1 MLLLTLTIRQVLLQV
16 VQLLE
21 VQLILLFLLLVVTFH
36 IARLFIL
43 LSSSII
49 QLMSQGI
56 TDKTGLSHMLD
67 RLSLELLLL
76 LLERLLV
83 LLLFVLRLNV
93 TLDHAQ
99 VEVHALLLTAHILT
113 FYGTRGVDLFGERW
127 LLLLLKLRLSIE
139 LLL

>member
-1 MLLLTLTIRQVLLQV
+1 
-16 VQLLE
+16 
-21 VQLILLFLLLVVTFH
+21 
-36 IARLFIL
+36 
-43 LSSSII
+43 
-49 QLMSQGI
+49 
-56 TDKTGLSHMLD
+56 MLD

-99 VEVHALLLTAHILT
+99 VEVHALLLAAHILT